1 MIEGISLRRSRR
13 ASKHLDAGV
22 STELVLLSFASGC
35 VDVLSYL
42 QLGQVFTSAMT
53 GNSVLLALS
62 IGQGNVSAI
71 SRNAAALLSF
81 LTGLLLGAVMLRT
94 HRGKSGRSP
103 AITRAFIVETI
114 LLFGF
119 AGMWQI
125 DGGPASSEWLLYS
138 LIALSAVAMGLQSSI
153 AHHIGVPGMS
163 TTYFTGTLTNIVN
176 GATKLLLNRKSSA
189 ANRHPRA
196 RTGWQAAAFVTYILA
211 GALTGLL
218 AIHPLTAAML
228 NTPVVVLPIFPA
240 IALLLVLLVGAM
252 PRFKTTKA
260 MRNSTRSAGSRP
272 RKGGIAQDPH

>member
-1 MIEGISLRRSRR
+1 MIEGISLRRTQR
-13 ASKHLDAGV
+13 ASKDLDAGV

-53 GNSVLLALS
+53 GNSVLLGLS

-81 LTGLLLGAVMLRT
+81 LVGLLLGAVMLRM

-114 LLFGF
+114 LLLGF
-119 AGMWQI
+119 AGLWQI
-125 DGGPASSEWLLYS
+125 DDGPASSEWLLYS

-176 GATKLLLNRKSSA
+176 GATSLLLNRKPSV
-189 ANRHPRA
+189 RHPRA
-196 RTGWQAAAFVTYILA
+196 RTGWQAAAFIAYIA
-211 GALTGLL
+211 AAALTGLL
-218 AIHPLTAAML
+218 AIHPLTAAMP
-228 NTPVVVLPIFPA
+228 NTPVVILPMLPA
-240 IALLLVLLVGAM
+240 VALLLVLLVGAI

-260 MRNSTRSAGSRP
+260 TRDSTSAAGSRS
-272 RKGGIAQDPH
+272 RKGGIAEDSH

>member
-1 MIEGISLRRSRR
+1 MIEGISLRRTQR
-13 ASKHLDAGV
+13 ASKDLDAGV

-53 GNSVLLALS
+53 GNSVLLGLS

-81 LTGLLLGAVMLRT
+81 LVGLLLGAVMLRM

-114 LLFGF
+114 LLLGF
-119 AGMWQI
+119 AGLWQI
-125 DGGPASSEWLLYS
+125 DDGPASSEWLLYS

-176 GATKLLLNRKSSA
+176 GWLALGTPPDWTGDDTARLRHLLDNRD
-189 ANRHPRA
+189 
-196 RTGWQAAAFVTYILA
+196 G
-211 GALTGLL
+211 
-218 AIHPLTAAML
+218 
-228 NTPVVVLPIFPA
+228 
-240 IALLLVLLVGAM
+240 
-252 PRFKTTKA
+252 
-260 MRNSTRSAGSRP
+260 
-272 RKGGIAQDPH
+272 

>member
-1 MIEGISLRRSRR
+1 MIEGLSLRRTRR
-13 ASKHLDAGV
+13 ASKDLDAGV

-53 GNSVLLALS
+53 GNSVLLGLS

-81 LTGLLLGAVMLRT
+81 LIGLLLGAVMLRM

-114 LLFGF
+114 LLLGF
-119 AGMWQI
+119 AGLWQI

-163 TTYFTGTLTNIVN
+163 TTYFTGTLTNLIN
-176 GATKLLLNRKSSA
+176 GATSLVLNRKSSV
-189 ANRHPRA
+189 RHPRA
-196 RTGWQAAAFVTYILA
+196 RTGWQAAAFIAYIVA
-211 GALTGLL
+211 AALTGLL

-240 IALLLVLLVGAM
+240 IALLLVLLVGAI

-260 MRNSTRSAGSRP
+260 TPDSTSAAGSRS